1 MKSCKSEDSVAKVKV
16 KEEDKKL
23 IRNQV
28 SAQNMLAIARDV
40 SLKPRTSNHVSDKQ
54 RRLDWQVT
62 EVMLTFPRI
71 PRPWGVITAR
81 VQARSCDN
89 VFGGKPY
96 LHRYRIDQ
104 LLLAYIRC
112 QHGISLIMV
121 WIIKQPVST
130 TLHTFSFHWVCFVLT
145 IVHFSVKEKSSVGSL
160 QEYWDPCC

>member
-40 SLKPRTSNHVSDKQ
+40 SLNPRTSNQVSDKQ

-81 VQARSCDN
+81 VQARNCDN

-130 TLHTFSFHWVCFVLT
+130 TLHTFSFHCVCFVLT
-145 IVHFSVKEKSSVGSL
+145 IVHFSVKEKSSVR
-160 QEYWDPCC
+160 

>member
-1 MKSCKSEDSVAKVKV
+1 MAKVQV

-28 SAQNMLAIARDV
+28 NAQNMLAIAHDV
-40 SLKPRTSNHVSDKQ
+40 SLNPRTSNHVSDKQ
-54 RRLDWQVT
+54 RRLEWQVT
-62 EVMLTFPRI
+62 EVMLTFARI
-71 PRPWGVITAR
+71 PRPWGVITAH
-81 VQARSCDN
+81 VHAHCARTQLWLN

-130 TLHTFSFHWVCFVLT
+130 TLHTFSFHCVCFVLK
-145 IVHFSVKEKSSVGSL
+145 IVIFSVKEKSSVRSF
-160 QEYWDPCC
+160 QDNWDPCC

>member
-1 MKSCKSEDSVAKVKV
+1 M
-16 KEEDKKL
+16 EDKKL
-23 IRNQV
+23 IRNQIN
-28 SAQNMLAIARDV
+28 AQNMLAIAHDV
-40 SLKPRTSNHVSDKQ
+40 SLNPRTSNHVSDKQ
-54 RRLDWQVT
+54 RRLEWQVT

-71 PRPWGVITAR
+71 PRHWCVITAR
-81 VQARSCDN
+81 VHAHCARTLCTHIVHAHCARTQLWLN

-130 TLHTFSFHWVCFVLT
+130 TLHTFSFHCVCVVLT
-145 IVHFSVKEKSSVGSL
+145 IVIFSVKEKSSVR
-160 QEYWDPCC
+160 